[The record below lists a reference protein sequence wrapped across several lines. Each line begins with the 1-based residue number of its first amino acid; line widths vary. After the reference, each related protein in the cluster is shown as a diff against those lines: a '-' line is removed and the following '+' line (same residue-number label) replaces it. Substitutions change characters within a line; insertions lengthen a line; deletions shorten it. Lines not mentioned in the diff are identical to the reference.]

1 MAVNPQKNRIQ
12 ISSSDAK
19 AYVLFTIQIDF
30 RTPEITAGS
39 KEVLHGLDFSIAG
52 LEKRKIRFKTSK
64 YLVMFIRAGIFILIY
79 LGELVFWKNSFMP
92 RVKSIPINVA
102 GRRIIISFN
111 ISPYLSITLLVLLN
125 LFLAYLCILC
135 PKSVVQ

>member
-1 MAVNPQKNRIQ
+1 MAVNPQKKESYSNFLKRRQSICSFHNSNRFPHTRNY
-12 ISSSDAK
+12 S
-19 AYVLFTIQIDF
+19 
-30 RTPEITAGS
+30 
-39 KEVLHGLDFSIAG
+39 G
-52 LEKRKIRFKTSK
+52 LERSITWTGLFNCWTWEKKDQVQN
-64 YLVMFIRAGIFILIY
+64 LVMFIRAGIFILIY

-111 ISPYLSITLLVLLN
+111 ISPYLSITLLVFLN